1 MKNILGLFTCA
12 LLIASGCS
20 SMTTAEIENKRVE
33 LNAMA
38 DKTVEALKQKETDL
52 QGKLDKSLAYGVA
65 NMKVTKVPVVGAGG
79 GEGVLVIKQTQ
90 ERIYFTVGRFD
101 IGGGWGVRSYK
112 ALIVINDQKIL
123 DAWKDGKW
131 IFEAGA
137 EASAGSAAAQGSS
150 AGGDKGFT
158 IHLLAEAGASAT
170 ATARVIRVKV
180 NKELTAGR

>member
-1 MKNILGLFTCA
+1 MKSLLSLCVCILLGVT
-12 LLIASGCS
+12 GCS
-20 SMTTAEIENKRVE
+20 SMTATEKTSKRNE
-33 LNAMA
+33 LDTMA
-38 DKTVEALKQKETDL
+38 TKAVEALKQKKTDL
-52 QGKLDKSLAYGVA
+52 HNKLDKSLAYGVA

-112 ALIVINDQKIL
+112 ALIVIL

-150 AGGDKGFT
+150 AGGEKDFT
-158 IHLLAEAGASAT
+158 LHLLAEAGASAT

-180 NKELTAGR
+180 NRDLTE